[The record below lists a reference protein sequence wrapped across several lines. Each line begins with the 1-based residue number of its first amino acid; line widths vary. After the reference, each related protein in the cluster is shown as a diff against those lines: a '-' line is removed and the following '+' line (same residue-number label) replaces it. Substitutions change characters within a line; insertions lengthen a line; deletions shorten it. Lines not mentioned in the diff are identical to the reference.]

1 MHRNK
6 ELYSFLL
13 GVAAQMTD
21 EWYATLNKN
30 DNSGVYSSPDPKVI
44 KKLKQQNNE
53 FHLRFFQVFVTE
65 EREFVK
71 QLGEWIEDIGQ
82 DEQHLNTPI
91 YFILREFFR
100 TQEQYQDYIDRF
112 VGLHG
117 DQYTQE
123 LINSWYRIVVKVFS
137 EVMERFTEAN
147 QRYANKIMK
156 AQQATINELST
167 PIISLKDNTALL
179 PLIGDIDT
187 TRGMSLL
194 ENTLQKCA
202 KKNVTRLF
210 IDLSGV
216 QAIDSASA
224 HQLSQLIESL
234 HLIGIQTTLSG
245 LRPEIAMT
253 AVKLQLP
260 FDKVTIKSTLA
271 QAISTIK

>member
-1 MHRNK
+1 MHVNK
-6 ELYSFLL
+6 ELYAFLL
-13 GVAAQMTD
+13 GVAAQLTED
-21 EWYATLNKN
+21 WYASLNKS
-30 DNSGVYSSPDPKVI
+30 DSTGVYSSTDPKVI

-53 FHLRFFQVFVTE
+53 FHLRFFQVFDKE
-65 EREFVK
+65 EREFFK
-71 QLGEWIEDIGQ
+71 QLGDWIEAIGQ

-100 TQEQYQDYIDRF
+100 TQEQYLGYIDQF
-112 VGLHG
+112 VKLHG

-123 LINSWYRIVVKVFS
+123 EINSWYRIVVKVIS

-147 QRYANKIMK
+147 HRYANKIMK
-156 AQQATINELST
+156 AQQATIDELST

-202 KKNVTRLF
+202 EKNVTRLF

-216 QAIDSASA
+216 YSIDSGSA

-260 FDKVTIKSTLA
+260 FDKVTIRSTLA

>member
-1 MHRNK
+1 MHVNK
-6 ELYSFLL
+6 ELYAFLL
-13 GVAAQMTD
+13 GVAAQLTED
-21 EWYATLNKN
+21 WYASLNKS
-30 DNSGVYSSPDPKVI
+30 DSTGVYSSTDPKVI

-53 FHLRFFQVFVTE
+53 FHLRFFQVFDTE
-65 EREFVK
+65 EREFFK
-71 QLGEWIEDIGQ
+71 QLGDWIEAIGQ

-100 TQEQYQDYIDRF
+100 TQEQYLGYIDRF
-112 VGLHG
+112 VKLHG

-123 LINSWYRIVVKVFS
+123 EINSWYRIVVKVIS

-147 QRYANKIMK
+147 HRYANKIMK
-156 AQQATINELST
+156 AQQATIDELST
-167 PIISLKDNTALL
+167 PVISLKDNTALL

-202 KKNVTRLF
+202 EKNVTRLF

-216 QAIDSASA
+216 HSIDSGSA

>member
-1 MHRNK
+1 MHVNK
-6 ELYSFLL
+6 ELYAFLL
-13 GVAAQMTD
+13 GVAAQLTED
-21 EWYATLNKN
+21 WYASLNKS
-30 DNSGVYSSPDPKVI
+30 DSTGVYSSTDPKVI

-53 FHLRFFQVFVTE
+53 FHLRFFQVFDKE
-65 EREFVK
+65 EREFFK
-71 QLGEWIEDIGQ
+71 QLGDWIEAIGQ

-100 TQEQYQDYIDRF
+100 TQEQYLGYIDQF
-112 VGLHG
+112 VKLHG

-123 LINSWYRIVVKVFS
+123 EINSWYRIVVKVIS

-147 QRYANKIMK
+147 HRYANKIMK
-156 AQQATINELST
+156 AQQATIDELST

-202 KKNVTRLF
+202 EKNVTRLF

-216 QAIDSASA
+216 HSIDSGSA